1 MLKFYKLDGQSVSVK
16 SYVDEEGFTIWG
28 ADAANSPAGLVNAVP
43 WLYRAVDLIGDRSS
57 TMPFALVKGG
67 ADYDV
72 SADWQNRIGFL
83 PNPRRLI
90 DVLARSLTVY
100 GKAYLLNNRNTVR
113 TLSLRYLQ
121 PETITP
127 IIDPVRGLVGF
138 ERRINKGEMIRY
150 QPEDIIY
157 FWLPSEQVEIG
168 PPPSSPVIA
177 AAAAAGVLKAS
188 DDFAESY
195 MSRGGVRVTILAVP
209 GDTRKEERDKLKS
222 WWDNVVSGVKNAFT
236 AHVLN
241 AEAVKP
247 TVIGDGLEG
256 IQNSSLTVQRREDI
270 CTALGIPQTLLFS
283 NAANYATAQQDVLS
297 FYDMTIVPLM
307 ELIAEALNE
316 QLFHRYGVRME
327 LRPETIDAFHED
339 EKDRAGAYASYV
351 SSGMKPSVAAQICG
365 IELPADMEYSELD
378 DPEPAPPPAPVVVEE
393 QQPEEQPETPPT
405 PIQAEMR
412 RWERKAINA
421 LKRGEPAQV
430 EFISNVIP
438 HLTAARIE
446 TELGRC
452 KSIEDITAV
461 FAYYAPQTDM
471 VAIDQEV
478 KDMETEKLD
487 MLLAALKAI
496 MEAPE
501 RKAASVASID
511 IPTVNVTLQVPP
523 ESIQVNVPPQPAP
536 VVNVP
541 APVVNVAVPEQQ
553 APVVNV
559 TIPEQKAPVVKVE
572 PVINVQSPAQPD
584 APVQL
589 RVERDVN
596 GRITGV
602 KEV

>member
-1 MLKFYKLDGQSVSVK
+1 
-16 SYVDEEGFTIWG
+16 
-28 ADAANSPAGLVNAVP
+28 
-43 WLYRAVDLIGDRSS
+43 
-57 TMPFALVKGG
+57 
-67 ADYDV
+67 
-72 SADWQNRIGFL
+72 
-83 PNPRRLI
+83 
-90 DVLARSLTVY
+90 
-100 GKAYLLNNRNTVR
+100 
-113 TLSLRYLQ
+113 
-121 PETITP
+121 
-127 IIDPVRGLVGF
+127 
-138 ERRINKGEMIRY
+138 
-150 QPEDIIY
+150 
-157 FWLPSEQVEIG
+157 
-168 PPPSSPVIA
+168 
-177 AAAAAGVLKAS
+177 
-188 DDFAESY
+188 
-195 MSRGGVRVTILAVP
+195 
-209 GDTRKEERDKLKS
+209 
-222 WWDNVVSGVKNAFT
+222 
-236 AHVLN
+236 
-241 AEAVKP
+241 
-247 TVIGDGLEG
+247 
-256 IQNSSLTVQRREDI
+256 
-270 CTALGIPQTLLFS
+270 
-283 NAANYATAQQDVLS
+283 
-297 FYDMTIVPLM
+297 
-307 ELIAEALNE
+307 
-316 QLFHRYGVRME
+316 
-327 LRPETIDAFHED
+327 
-339 EKDRAGAYASYV
+339 
-351 SSGMKPSVAAQICG
+351 
-365 IELPADMEYSELD
+365 
-378 DPEPAPPPAPVVVEE
+378 
-393 QQPEEQPETPPT
+393 
-405 PIQAEMR
+405 MR

-541 APVVNVAVPEQQ
+541 APVVNVTVPEQQ

>member
-16 SYVDEEGFTIWG
+16 SYVDEEGYTIWG
-28 ADAANSPAGLVNAVP
+28 ADAANSPARLVNAVP

-67 ADYDV
+67 ADYDT

-127 IIDPVRGLVGF
+127 MIDPARGLVGF
-138 ERRINKGEMIRY
+138 ERRINKGEMMRY
-150 QPEDIIY
+150 APEDIIY

-209 GDTRKEERDKLKS
+209 QDTRKEERDKLKS

-307 ELIAEALNE
+307 ELIAEVLNE
-316 QLFHRYGVRME
+316 QLFQRYGVRME
-327 LRPETIDAFHED
+327 PRPETIDAFHED

-351 SSGMKPSVAAQICG
+351 ASGMKPSVAAQICG

-378 DPEPAPPPAPVVVEE
+378 DPEPAPTPAPVVEE
-393 QQPEEQPETPPT
+393 VQPETPPT

-536 VVNVP
+536 VVNV
-541 APVVNVAVPEQQ
+541 
-553 APVVNV
+553 
-559 TIPEQKAPVVKVE
+559 TIPEQKDPVVNVE
-572 PVINVQSPAQPD
+572 PVINVQNPAKPD
-584 APVQL
+584 TPSKC
-589 RVERDVN
+589 
-596 GRITGV
+596 GGH
-602 KEV
+602 